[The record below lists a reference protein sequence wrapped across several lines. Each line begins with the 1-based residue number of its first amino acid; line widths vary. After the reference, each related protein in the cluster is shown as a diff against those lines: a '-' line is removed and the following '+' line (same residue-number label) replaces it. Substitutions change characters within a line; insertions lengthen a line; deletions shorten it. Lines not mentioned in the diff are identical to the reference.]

1 MAPMG
6 WVDALF
12 LGILGLSV
20 LVGLVRGLVF
30 ELLSLV
36 GWFAAWFAAQW
47 LTPMVAPHI
56 PVGRIGSGINHAA
69 AFALTFV
76 AALIVWGIL
85 ARLLRFLIH
94 VTPLSIIDRLL
105 GGFFGLLRGVV
116 VLLAVGMVVGMTP
129 LVTSPAWQASAGAPW
144 LNAALAGLKPLLPPQ
159 LSSHLPA

>member
-1 MAPMG
+1 MG
-6 WVDALF
+6 WVDGIL
-12 LGILGLSV
+12 LGILAISV
-20 LVGLVRGLVF
+20 VVGIVRGLVF

-94 VTPLSIIDRLL
+94 VTPLSLIDRLL
-105 GGFFGLLRGVV
+105 GGFFGLLRGVI
-116 VLLAVGMVVGMTP
+116 VLLAIGLVVGMTP
-129 LVTSPAWQASAGAPW
+129 MVTSPAWTRSVGAPW
-144 LNAALAGLKPLLPPQ
+144 LNATLAALKPVLPPQ